1 MQHTSLFYKKAL
13 CVLVLSITLSA
24 CSNTLKPFAS
34 DGCSS
39 FPDGTFQQNQLWLG
53 CCIEHDLAYWAGG
66 TYNDRLEADERLQ
79 MCVADVGEP
88 EIALLM
94 LAGVRVGGTPILPTS
109 YRWGY
114 GWPYPK
120 PYAPLTEEELKQI
133 NAIKPEPN
141 DLLPK
146 TK

>member
-1 MQHTSLFYKKAL
+1 MQLNTSLLKTVL
-13 CVLVLSITLSA
+13 CVVILGIALSG
-24 CSNTLKPFAS
+24 CSRTLKPFAS

-53 CCIEHDLAYWAGG
+53 CCIEHDLAYWEGG
-66 TYNDRLEADERLQ
+66 TYNDRLEADQRLQ

-133 NAIKPEPN
+133 NAIKPELN
-141 DLLPK
+141 DLLSK
-146 TK
+146 IK